1 MISNTIT
8 LKLEFPQLNPTQAQN
23 NLLNN
28 DTKFKAALTLDAIL
42 KNHKIDREI

>member
-8 LKLEFPQLNPTQAQN
+8 LKLEFPQLNPTQAHN

-28 DTKFKAALTLDAIL
+28 DTKFKDAFTLDAIL
-42 KNHKIDREI
+42 KNQKIDREI